1 MWSINLVS
9 SIGRFKRDHY
19 CDFINFHTLLERLM
33 SIRMPGLDMKFFCVM
48 VVKETCE
55 WEYRR
60 RRESSKIRYST
71 DRNDGELIKYSFD
84 NILHLALPHFA
95 TTHTWT
101 SGLFDLITF
110 LSWGLRTITD
120 FPLCS
125 ISNLGSSPFGR
136 FSKQNLTKEP
146 LSLEAGFV
154 CKTCQYLMHFA
165 RLMATKLGGIPT
177 CTVAASIQWLIL
189 SIPLSLSYCRGSSS
203 RRSPMMFSK
212 STSLSSPRYRA

>member
-9 SIGRFKRDHY
+9 NIGRFKRDHY
-19 CDFINFHTLLERLM
+19 CYFINFHTLLERLM
-33 SIRMPGLDMKFFCVM
+33 SIRMGSWYEILLCNGSK
-48 VVKETCE
+48 KKACE

-84 NILHLALPHFA
+84 NILALPHFA

-177 CTVAASIQWLIL
+177 CTVAASIQWLIF